1 MKRVCFLGAGS
12 WGTALAILCA
22 NNGHQVTIWSK
33 VKAEIDMLREN
44 REHKDRLPGVKL
56 PDSIVNELVSKL
68 EALTKKYE
76 TTFAEVETQISE
88 TEKTLSAMIDD
99 LEGNE
104 FDMLGLSE
112 FKKMLG
118 GVQND

>member
-76 TTFAEVETQISE
+76 TTFAEVETQISK
-88 TEKTLSAMIDD
+88 TEKVLSAMIDD

-118 GVQND
+118 GLQND

>member
-1 MKRVCFLGAGS
+1 MSVSYTHL
-12 WGTALAILCA
+12 
-22 NNGHQVTIWSK
+22 
-33 VKAEIDMLREN
+33 
-44 REHKDRLPGVKL
+44 L

-88 TEKTLSAMIDD
+88 TEKVLSAMIDD

-104 FDMLGLSE
+104 FDKLGLSE